1 MERYYTPKI
10 EELFIGYK
18 CQNLEPCNIK
28 SILNDT
34 EDLTDYEWRDCIFN
48 VVNLLDIYI
57 DKEIDL
63 VILENKYRTKYLDK
77 SDIKSLGFK
86 SSNSIGGIVLEFY
99 IQLNTS
105 MYLLNY
111 NLDSKQ
117 LKLFRGG
124 LFREQN
130 LIFKGKCKSINELEK
145 IIQQTIWQ

>member
-1 MERYYTPKI
+1 MEKYYTPKI

-18 CQNLEPCNIK
+18 CQSLESYLTK
-28 SILNDT
+28 SILNKA
-34 EDLTDYEWRDCIFN
+34 DLINYEWRDCIFN

-77 SDIKSLGFK
+77 LDIKSLGFK

-99 IQLNTS
+99 TQLNTS

-111 NLDSKQ
+111 NLDSKE
-117 LKLFRGG
+117 LKLFKGG
-124 LFREQN
+124 LFKEQN
-130 LIFKGKCKSINELEK
+130 LIFNGKCKSINELEK